1 MPADITR
8 RLNQAVAQMLELP
21 DVRRR
26 MERDAIETR
35 VMTSD
40 EFTQFVA
47 SEIDKWAPIAKRVM
61 KAN

>member
-1 MPADITR
+1 
-8 RLNQAVAQMLELP
+8 MLEQP
-21 DVRRR
+21 DVRKR
-26 MERDAIETR
+26 MARDAIETR

-47 SEIDKWAPIAKRVM
+47 SEIAKWAPIARQVM